1 MTRAIEL
8 IERDITALQEAIRA
22 IARSLQNA
30 YASYCHSLGTACTK
44 QLILASYYLCTQG
57 YPEKFLNLSL
67 NQRQKLQQGIRNLGT
82 QGAELLSSYLQ
93 AQGISSDQ
101 VDQVDEEVREMLS
114 ESSDLPMSN
123 VTKKNSPP
131 DLSNPMEVLE
141 WQESIEEFI
150 QGVLKNI
157 SRETNILLQR
167 FCIITEKIPEPLLEA
182 AAAVMEPNATL
193 SLSEASVQVI
203 PGLPN
208 LLNLVVEIEN
218 EQSPENSK
226 LTQVMAI
233 NLRLAEME
241 FADTKLSSDR
251 KQIRPILVQL
261 QSVGRDYQ
269 KKQRERSVAQAESA
283 WRASWFE

>member
-1 MTRAIEL
+1 MARAIEL

-30 YASYCHSLGTACTK
+30 YASYCHSLGAACTK

-82 QGAELLSSYLQ
+82 QSAELLRSYLD
-93 AQGISSDQ
+93 AQGMSTDE
-101 VDQVDEEVREMLS
+101 VEEVDEEVREILS

-123 VTKKNSPP
+123 VTINNSRP
-131 DLSNPMEVLE
+131 DLSNPMEILE
-141 WQESIEEFI
+141 WQEDTEDFI

-167 FCIITEKIPEPLLEA
+167 FCIITEKIPEHLLEA
-182 AAAVMEPNATL
+182 AAAVMEPTATL
-193 SLSEASVQVI
+193 SLSETSAQVM

-218 EQSPENSK
+218 EQSPEDSK
-226 LTQVMAI
+226 ITQVMAI
-233 NLRLAEME
+233 NLRLAEIE
-241 FADTKLSSDR
+241 FADVKLSSDR
-251 KQIRPILVQL
+251 RQIRHILVQL
-261 QSVGRDYQ
+261 QKVARDYQ

>member
-67 NQRQKLQQGIRNLGT
+67 NQRQKLQQGIRNLGA

-93 AQGISSDQ
+93 AQGISS
-101 VDQVDEEVREMLS
+101 DQVDEEVREMLS

-131 DLSNPMEVLE
+131 DLSNPMEILE

-157 SRETNILLQR
+157 SRETNLLLQK
-167 FCIITEKIPEPLLEA
+167 FCIISEKIPEPLLEA

-193 SLSEASVQVI
+193 SLSEASAQVI

-241 FADTKLSSDR
+241 FADPKLSSDR
-251 KQIRPILVQL
+251 KQIRHILVQL

>member
-131 DLSNPMEVLE
+131 DLSNPMEILE

-157 SRETNILLQR
+157 SRETNLLLQK
-167 FCIITEKIPEPLLEA
+167 FSIITEKIPEPLLEA

-218 EQSPENSK
+218 EQSPQNSK

>member
-101 VDQVDEEVREMLS
+101 VDEEVREMLS

-131 DLSNPMEVLE
+131 DLSNPMEILE

-157 SRETNILLQR
+157 SRETNLLLQK
-167 FCIITEKIPEPLLEA
+167 FCIISEKIPEPLLEA

-193 SLSEASVQVI
+193 SLSEASAQVI

-241 FADTKLSSDR
+241 FADPKLSSDR
-251 KQIRPILVQL
+251 KQIRHILVQL

>member
-131 DLSNPMEVLE
+131 DLSNPMEILE

-157 SRETNILLQR
+157 SRETNLLLQK
-167 FCIITEKIPEPLLEA
+167 FSIITEKIPEPLLEA

-283 WRASWFE
+283 WRASWLE

>member
-101 VDQVDEEVREMLS
+101 VDEEVREMLS

-131 DLSNPMEVLE
+131 DLSNPMEILE

-157 SRETNILLQR
+157 SRETNLLLQK
-167 FCIITEKIPEPLLEA
+167 FSIITEKIPEPLLEA

-251 KQIRPILVQL
+251 KQIRHILVQL

-283 WRASWFE
+283 WRASWLE

>member
-1 MTRAIEL
+1 MARAIEL

-30 YASYCHSLGTACTK
+30 YASYCDSLGGACTK

-67 NQRQKLQQGIRNLGT
+67 SQRQKLQQGIRNLGT
-82 QGAELLSSYLQ
+82 QSAELLRSYLN
-93 AQGISSDQ
+93 AQGMSTDE
-101 VDQVDEEVREMLS
+101 VEEVDEEVREILS

-123 VTKKNSPP
+123 VTINNSPP
-131 DLSNPMEVLE
+131 DLSNPMEILE
-141 WQESIEEFI
+141 WQEDTEDFI

-167 FCIITEKIPEPLLEA
+167 FCIITEKIPEHLLEA
-182 AAAVMEPNATL
+182 AAAVMEPTATL
-193 SLSEASVQVI
+193 SLSETSAQVM

-218 EQSPENSK
+218 EQSPEDSK
-226 LTQVMAI
+226 ITQVMAI
-233 NLRLAEME
+233 NLRLAEIE
-241 FADTKLSSDR
+241 FADVKLSSDR
-251 KQIRPILVQL
+251 RQIRHTLVQL
-261 QSVGRDYQ
+261 QKVARDYQ

>member
-1 MTRAIEL
+1 MARAIEL

-30 YASYCHSLGTACTK
+30 YASYFHSLGAACTK

-82 QGAELLSSYLQ
+82 QAAELLRSYLH
-93 AQGISSDQ
+93 AQGMSTDE
-101 VDQVDEEVREMLS
+101 VGEEVREILY
-114 ESSDLPMSN
+114 ESSDLPLTN
-123 VTKKNSPP
+123 VTNNNSPP
-131 DLSNPMEVLE
+131 DLSNPMEILE
-141 WQESIEEFI
+141 WQENIEEFI
-150 QGVLKNI
+150 QQVLKNI
-157 SRETNILLQR
+157 SHDTNLLLQNFR
-167 FCIITEKIPEPLLEA
+167 ILTEKLPEAVLEA
-182 AAAVMEPNATL
+182 AAAVMEPTATL
-193 SLSEASVQVI
+193 SLSEASAQVM

-226 LTQVMAI
+226 ITQVMAI

-241 FADTKLSSDR
+241 FADVKLSSDR
-251 KQIRPILVQL
+251 RQIRHILVQL
-261 QSVGRDYQ
+261 QKVARDYQ
-269 KKQRERSVAQAESA
+269 KKQRERSVAQAEYA